1 MKNLLQL
8 RMYKK
13 LFGSRDF
20 YYLLWIL
27 IPIVQ
32 ANLKL
37 CSEPVD
43 EIQLC
48 KYKNEYRANDPPRIE
63 SLSNPKPAIL
73 TPILTLQN
81 VLNVDHN
88 KKSITLYLTIELHWK
103 ESRLNVSTP
112 EGITLKSKSGWY
124 KIVNE
129 NKDHVW
135 VPELIFK
142 DIFESKELTDWGKG
156 GIKFDLVFQS
166 KKHKMRFSKAM
177 KITLKCDF
185 HFENYVGTDISIVQ
199 E

>member
-8 RMYKK
+8 SMYKK
-13 LFGSRDF
+13 LSGSRGL

-32 ANLKL
+32 AKLKL

-48 KYKNEYRANDPPRIE
+48 KYQNEYRANDPP
-63 SLSNPKPAIL
+63 NPKPVIL
-73 TPILTLQN
+73 TPILTIQN
-81 VLNVDHN
+81 VLNIDHD
-88 KKSITLYLTIELHWK
+88 KKSITLYFTIELHWK